1 MRRWRQLI
9 KHFQLIAGPV
19 AFAFALAQSIPHSR
33 ALALARNTNR

>member
-19 AFAFALAQSIPHSR
+19 AFALAQSIPHSH